1 MAERVN
7 YVSGVWYAVPCPLSE
22 IWKSLGVS
30 HTDPV
35 EVALADSML
44 TFAAAKWAPGSLNQ
58 YTGAFARFA
67 TWCEERNP
75 PRESLPAEPLTVAL
89 YLLYLTQISNTFS
102 VIKTAS
108 AAIHTM
114 HKLSLSDKEPTSHPL
129 VQLMRESSQRVLGAR
144 LVNQKEPLDFEVLR
158 KAANRACETDD
169 FLLRLSVTMAVLGFA
184 GFLRYSDLVI
194 LTAADVRFEDGHM
207 KLFLEHRKNDQLREG
222 NVVISKGCTGACP
235 VWWTRWLFNSL
246 GLQGNTRLFQRFD
259 GRVARFH
266 PGKAKE
272 TLTGIVMP
280 YEQCSRLVLRLVA
293 TELGISEE
301 HAKKRFGTQSL
312 RSGGATLVAAE
323 GVDDRNFQRH
333 GGWRSVAVKDR
344 YVKDSLD
351 AKLAVTAV
359 MRY

>member
-1 MAERVN
+1 MWGSLE
-7 YVSGVWYAVPCPLSE
+7 VSR
-22 IWKSLGVS
+22 
-30 HTDPV
+30 TDPV

-44 TFAAAKWAPGSLNQ
+44 VFAAAKWASGSLEK
-58 YTGAFARFA
+58 YTGAFSRF
-67 TWCEERNP
+67 TKWCNERDP

-89 YLLYLTQISNTFS
+89 YLLSLTQQANTFS

-114 HKLSLSDKEPTSHPL
+114 HKLSLSDREPTSHPL
-129 VQLMRESSQRVLGAR
+129 VKMIRESSQRVLGTR

-158 KAANRACETDD
+158 NAANRANDD
-169 FLLRLSVTMAVLGFA
+169 FLQRLSVTMALLGFA

-194 LTAADVRFEDGHM
+194 LTAADVRFEDEHM
-207 KLFLEHRKNDQLREG
+207 ELFLEQRKNDQLREG
-222 NVVISKGCTGACP
+222 NVVIIGKGCTGACP
-235 VWWTRWLFNSL
+235 VWWTRWLINSL
-246 GLQGNTRLFQRFD
+246 GLRGNTRLFQRFD

-266 PGKAKE
+266 PERAKE
-272 TLTGIVMP
+272 TLTGIKMP

-293 TELGISEE
+293 TELQITEKQ
-301 HAKKRFGTQSL
+301 AAARFGTQSL

-323 GVDDRNFQRH
+323 GVDDRIFQRH

-351 AKLAVTAV
+351 AKLVVTAV